1 MANPSRSNERAV
13 IEDNM
18 LLTMFDASITND
30 TTQDSLD
37 ERIAFL
43 DAVRASSIGLEYG
56 KPPNSKIYEAVFQM
70 LRTGKSLQLIV
81 ASYKLLV
88 DLEKRFPRAYL
99 SGEDVSMSPSTSTP
113 ELVVDEEAWSPLI
126 VGLDN
131 ATAVSEAGGKKSGG
145 RLDSSSFHRLIEELA
160 ETLTES
166 NNQAASMKPLQNLLL
181 FQYLVIVLEGDFLPR
196 NATMNW
202 SLQRESLL
210 NLLMGSRKI
219 NYKSLMKDCIKVI
232 CLLCQLLQNVL
243 SKNLEVEKSSESQ
256 LSENY
261 HIALSLAFL
270 EVLKNTHVFM
280 GKLLVMIM
288 ALDMSRKKADIE
300 GHTSRVDS
308 PRTPLVDIVL
318 DELAYDKDNIPHF
331 LKIFSEPKWKLEI
344 VVQYFWKYIRKPAA
358 RTRRSNGDTVVDA
371 TFDGVVKCF
380 SNSTGTKSIIKKIGA
395 DVVQLLLA
403 HGFLAQLSILL
414 ERNANDNIAEDRE
427 EGANALVDLCH
438 TLISAFDSLRST
450 DKDMEILS
458 IGKEALFTAASYIS
472 MES

>member
-1 MANPSRSNERAV
+1 MKNPSRSNERAG

-18 LLTMFDASITND
+18 LLTMFDASDTKDTN
-30 TTQDSLD
+30 QDSLD

-56 KPPNSKIYEAVFQM
+56 KQPSSKIFAAVFHM

-88 DLEKRFPRAYL
+88 DLEKCFPRAYL
-99 SGEDVSMSPSTSTP
+99 SGEDVSMSPSNSTP
-113 ELVVDEEAWSPLI
+113 KLVVAEEAWSPLI

-131 ATAVSEAGGKKSGG
+131 AAVVREAGDKQSGG
-145 RLDSSSFHRLIEELA
+145 PLDPSSFHRLIEELA

-166 NNQAASMKPLQNLLL
+166 NIQATSMKPLQNLLV

-196 NATMNW
+196 NVTMNW

-219 NYKSLMKDCIKVI
+219 SYKSLMKDCMKVT
-232 CLLCQLLQNVL
+232 CLLCQLVQNDL
-243 SKNLEVEKSSESQ
+243 SKNLDVEKSSESQ
-256 LSENY
+256 LSENH
-261 HIALSLAFL
+261 HIALSLALL

-280 GKLLVMIM
+280 EKLLVMIM
-288 ALDMSRKKADIE
+288 ALDMSRKKADIQ

-318 DELAYDKDNIPHF
+318 DELAYNKDNIPHF
-331 LKIFSEPKWKLEI
+331 LKIFSESKWKLEI
-344 VVQYFWKYIRKPAA
+344 VVQYFWKYITKPAA
-358 RTRRSNGDTVVDA
+358 HTRRSNGSTVDA
-371 TFDGVVKCF
+371 TFDGVLTCF
-380 SNSTGTKSIIKKIGA
+380 SNNIGTKSIIKKIGA

-403 HGFLAQLSILL
+403 HGFQAQLSILL
-414 ERNANDNIAEDRE
+414 ERNANDNIAGDRE
-427 EGANALVDLCH
+427 GASALVDFCH
-438 TLISAFDSLRST
+438 AFISAFDSLRST
-450 DKDMEILS
+450 DKNMEILS
-458 IGKEALFTAASYIS
+458 IGKEALFIAATSIS
-472 MES
+472 MKS

>member
-1 MANPSRSNERAV
+1 MKNPSRSNERTV

-18 LLTMFDASITND
+18 LLTMFDASDTKDTN
-30 TTQDSLD
+30 QDSLD
-37 ERIAFL
+37 ERFAFL

-56 KPPNSKIYEAVFQM
+56 KSPTSKIFAAVFHM
-70 LRTGKSLQLIV
+70 LRTGKSLELIV

-99 SGEDVSMSPSTSTP
+99 SGEDVSMSPSNSTP
-113 ELVVDEEAWSPLI
+113 KLIVAEEAWSPLI

-131 ATAVSEAGGKKSGG
+131 ATAVREAGDKQSGG
-145 RLDSSSFHRLIEELA
+145 PLDRSSFHSLIEALA

-166 NNQAASMKPLQNLLL
+166 KIQATSIKNLLI

-219 NYKSLMKDCIKVI
+219 NYKSLMKDCMKII
-232 CLLCQLLQNVL
+232 CLLCQLFQNDL

-261 HIALSLAFL
+261 HVALSLDLL
-270 EVLKNTHVFM
+270 EVLKNTHVYM
-280 GKLLVMIM
+280 EKLLVMIM

-318 DELAYDKDNIPHF
+318 DELAYNKDNIPHF

-344 VVQYFWKYIRKPAA
+344 VVQYFWKYITKPAA
-358 RTRRSNGDTVVDA
+358 QTRRSNGSTVEA
-371 TFDGVVKCF
+371 TFDGVLTCF
-380 SNSTGTKSIIKKIGA
+380 SNNTGTKSIIKKIGA

-403 HGFLAQLSILL
+403 HGFQAQLSILL
-414 ERNANDNIAEDRE
+414 ERNGNDSVAGDG
-427 EGANALVDLCH
+427 EGDSALIDLCH
-438 TLISAFDSLRST
+438 VFISAFDSLRST

-458 IGKEALFTAASYIS
+458 IGKEALFIAATSIS
-472 MES
+472 MKS